1 MIITTYKRS
10 VSLLNLY
17 LSDRLSTALMIGKE
31 KQLTPL
37 AVYAVDTYDKPKE
50 ERLCLLQS

>member
-37 AVYAVDTYDKPKE
+37 ADYVIDTYAKPKE